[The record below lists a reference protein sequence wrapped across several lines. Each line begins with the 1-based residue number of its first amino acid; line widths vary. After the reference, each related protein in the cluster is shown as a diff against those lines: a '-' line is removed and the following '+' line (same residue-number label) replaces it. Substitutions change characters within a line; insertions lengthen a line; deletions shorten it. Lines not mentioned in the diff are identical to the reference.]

1 MLFPIFPIV
10 HYRLPIFI
18 EVVLY
23 ILRLLLCIPS
33 LVLTPTSSSHWCF
46 SYPSS
51 SSFSPSFRSL
61 FLLSLFSL
69 SYTSSSDPFFPFIL
83 SSSLS
88 SYLPI
93 FCSLR
98 FFFSFSVIIP
108 PSPYFVSLSLINF
121 LVLPLSLFFLP
132 HLLSLLFISFS
143 LSFTLFLLLPP
154 SLSSFCESYSS
165 RFSCHSFHWCSSLP
179 SLCLAPFHSSLFG
192 IFLSSEVI
200 ITFISIYLQI
210 SHHHLL
216 HVHCFHP
223 NFLQNIAYS

>member
-33 LVLTPTSSSHWCF
+33 LVLTATSSSHSIWSF

-61 FLLSLFSL
+61 FLLSLSLFSL
-69 SYTSSSDPFFPFIL
+69 SYTSFSDPFFPFIL

-98 FFFSFSVIIP
+98 FFFSFSFIIP
-108 PSPYFVSLSLINF
+108 PSPYFVSLSFIIF
-121 LVLPLSLFFLP
+121 LVLPVSLSFLP
-132 HLLSLLFISFS
+132 NLLPRLLSLLFISFS

-165 RFSCHSFHWCSSLP
+165 RFSCHSFHLSSSLP
-179 SLCLAPFHSSLFG
+179 LFA
-192 IFLSSEVI
+192 FRYRPLV
-200 ITFISIYLQI
+200 
-210 SHHHLL
+210 
-216 HVHCFHP
+216 
-223 NFLQNIAYS
+223 